1 MRKLLALPLFLAVLV
16 DGAAEAALPPN
27 QCPIYTKD
35 DKGAVKA
42 APAPLA
48 TDCFAGEVFVMN
60 GDPLMTANVMVPGAM
75 PTDPPKTVPL
85 YSCATMGTTT
95 TCALGDVASPHQGAP
110 IRAIADRAIEAA
122 KAKGAAG
129 EYDEVVLFTADFGAT
144 NLGPLFFRGLN
155 SAGMPMNTVNG
166 IGLNVVPRDPAKGYV
181 GIINAGNVKT
191 IGANP
196 SSGAFAPCA
205 QGSSLCASGLFS
217 YFDSLA
223 QATANLYGP
232 YLKDPRGPDVVVPPV
247 PPATMPTMMPG
258 PLLHGGTI
266 VSMPASKGDLVTLT
280 GQVVTPKIADGPV
293 TNVWNGLLN
302 LNGSILGGN
311 TWVDNGNAT
320 WLVSR
325 PPAFQGVSAPFDGA
339 QVPRFAPIDNYVMG
353 FIPATAVPD
362 LRSLMAANAASVY
375 TPIVGSFNAN
385 VGPAM
390 GTRTSGAAIR
400 NGANVPKNVKFA
412 DYLAPNG
419 GDRSPNSEA
428 PGTQRIRQLWVLI
441 TKPMASGDAVKE
453 QANEVELLQKFRQEY
468 NRYFY
473 TLTGYQGRVHTTVDS
488 NVDDSGYFEFGD
500 ARDDGKEFAAQGGLE
515 MQIRGIEEVPNSGG
529 KAKSVLWV
537 KHTPGGGGVITY
549 NAQARPIRISG
560 DLGPE
565 VADAKNDGSRSGAP
579 NMVTVRMRLPNDPA
593 WLAQLKANP
602 GMNGGLF
609 AKLTLHGSANV
620 EVLFPRDEKAFLVPD
635 GRFRNYSVDLTQVPG
650 FRGGE
655 FNGFTFSPSS
665 QENWDVE
672 VEYIRFSNTAW
683 GNLKDSDQS
692 CTKTPL
698 GDGWLDVE
706 DNCKAVWNPGQEDG
720 NGDGVGDACEDYDG
734 DNVVNACDNCPTV
747 TNSSQRDNNRN
758 NAGDA
763 CDGTKET
770 SCFFQTSSVGGPLA
784 PTSAVVWVATLA
796 LAGVVLSAWRR
807 RRRR

>member
-27 QCPIYTKD
+27 QCPIYQKD
-35 DKGAVKA
+35 DKGVVKA
-42 APAPLA
+42 APATLA
-48 TDCFAGEVFVMN
+48 TDCFAGEIFVTS
-60 GDPLMTANVMVPGAM
+60 GDPLMAANVMIPGAM
-75 PTDPPKTVPL
+75 PTDPVKTVPL
-85 YSCATMGTTT
+85 YKCGKTDATGKVDMNICT
-95 TCALGDVASPHQGAP
+95 LGDPDSPYLGAP
-110 IRAIADRAIEAA
+110 IRAIADRIVEAA

-129 EYDEVVLFTADFGAT
+129 EYDEIVVFTADFGLP
-144 NLGPLFFRGLN
+144 NQGPLFYRGVN
-155 SAGMPMNTVNG
+155 AMGQGINPVNG
-166 IGLNVVPRDPAKGYV
+166 IGLPVVPRDAAKPYI
-181 GIINAGNVKT
+181 GIVHAGNVKSIPAT
-191 IGANP
+191 PGT
-196 SSGAFAPCA
+196 GAFGACA

-232 YLKDPRGPDVVVPPV
+232 YLKDPRGPDVAPV
-247 PPATMPTMMPG
+247 PPATMPTPG
-258 PLLHGGTI
+258 PLIHGGTI

-280 GQVVTPKIADGPV
+280 GQVVTAKVADGPV
-293 TNVWNGLLN
+293 TNVWNGLLH

-311 TWVDNGNAT
+311 TWMDNGNAT
-320 WLVSR
+320 WLLTR

-353 FIPATAVPD
+353 FIPASGVQD
-362 LRSLMAANAASVY
+362 LRSLMAASAANVY
-375 TPIVGSFNAN
+375 TPLVGSFNAN

-400 NGANVPKNVKFA
+400 NVTNVPKNVKFA

-419 GDRSPNSEA
+419 GDRNPNSEA
-428 PGTQRIRQLWVLI
+428 PGSQRIRQLWVLV
-441 TKPMASGDAVKE
+441 TKPGGALPE
-453 QANEVELLQKFRQEY
+453 QATEIETLQKFRQEY

-500 ARDDGKEFAAQGGLE
+500 ARDDAKEFSAQGGLD
-515 MQIRGIEEVPNSGG
+515 MAIRGIEEVPNSGG
-529 KAKSVLWV
+529 KGKSVLWV
-537 KHTPGGGGVITY
+537 KHTPGGGGVVAY

-560 DLGPE
+560 DLGAE
-565 VADAKNDGSRSGAP
+565 VPDPKVDGSRSGAP
-579 NMVTVRMRLPNDPA
+579 NLVTVRMRLPNDPA
-593 WLAQLKANP
+593 WLAALKANP

-609 AKLTLHGSANV
+609 AKLTLTGSSNV

-698 GDGWLDVE
+698 GDGWLDIE
-706 DNCKAVWNPGQEDG
+706 DNCKSHWNPGQEDG

-747 TNSSQRDNNRN
+747 TNSSQRDNNKN